1 MTVRWENIQSGG
13 KEMRIYIGV
22 PDRPG
27 PHPGVVIAQHA
38 GGVDEQMQDV
48 VHRLHREGYV
58 VAAPAL
64 FHRQAPTGIE
74 PLARIGLLKDVEI
87 LEDLAATI
95 VRIKSAGGTGN
106 LGVAGFCM
114 GGRVAYMAA
123 GAIPELKAAAVFYGG
138 SIMKALGGGPTPG
151 PTPLERTAS
160 IQCPVLGLFG
170 MDDTN
175 PSPADV
181 AKMAEELTRHNK
193 WFEFHSYRGA
203 GHAFENF
210 TNADRYR
217 ARAAR
222 AAWGETLAFFEER
235 LKLTA

>member
-27 PHPGVVIAQHA
+27 PHPGMVIAQHA

-48 VHRLHREGYV
+48 VHRLTREGYV
-58 VAAPAL
+58 VVAPTL

-74 PLARIGLLKDVEI
+74 PLARIGLLKDTEI
-87 LEDLAATI
+87 LEDLAASI
-95 VRIKSAGGTGN
+95 ARVKSAGGTGKI
-106 LGVAGFCM
+106 GVAGFCM

-123 GAIPELKAAAVFYGG
+123 GAIPELSASVVFYGG
-138 SIMKALGGGPTPG
+138 NIMKALGEGPTPF
-151 PTPLERTAS
+151 ERTAA
-160 IQCPVLGLFG
+160 INCPMLGLFG

-175 PSPADV
+175 PSQADV
-181 AKMAEELTRHNK
+181 AAISAELTKRGK
-193 WFEFHSYRGA
+193 WHEFHSYRDA

-210 TNADRYR
+210 LNAERYR
-217 ARAAR
+217 ERAAR
-222 AAWGETLAFFEER
+222 AAWGETLAFLEER
-235 LKLTA
+235 LKR